1 MAMEL
6 KASNGALKLLVH
18 HSEVPTGVTQASS
31 AQRVLED
38 RGRSCLL
45 FLALPWE
52 AKQSVQ

>member
-52 AKQSVQ
+52 A